1 MNPAWKTILKKL
13 AKVKKLSPEQAEKL
27 VAALNKAQ
35 GVGDAIDEE
44 FISPLG
50 DVIRGGV
57 KSAMGKAG
65 IKGTKDAAAV
75 KEALKKS
82 PKNVAESAGTLW
94 EHDPDASGTLWEAP
108 WAKTE
113 QEAARA
119 ASTGRKVAGAAEAAA
134 TPGRAGRIASSVGR
148 GLGTAAKGAGTGLGA
163 AWRMS
168 RPWMGVAGKGAL
180 LGLGGLGA
188 LYTLL
193 ELPGMVS
200 DGLDIAED
208 AGLDPRGRKQPLKAA
223 LQNRLAMQGAEGMEG
238 AGENEM
244 LERVSGTLGRME
256 GMHET
261 GTSYGALPEAA
272 AAKMGM
278 LRELPFLAAHQDELM
293 AIQKKAAMQDS
304 FEAAAMRLLGR

>member
-1 MNPAWKTILKKL
+1 MNPVWKTILKKL
-13 AKVKKLSPEQAEKL
+13 ASIKKLSPEQAEKL

-35 GVGDAIDEE
+35 GVGDAIDDE

-50 DVIRGGV
+50 DAIRGGV

-65 IKGTKDAAAV
+65 IKGTKNAAAV
-75 KEALKKS
+75 EEVLKKA
-82 PKNVAESAGTLW
+82 PKKAVESAGTLW
-94 EHDPDASGTLWEAP
+94 EVDPDAAGTLWEKP
-108 WAKTE
+108 WAKVE
-113 QEAARA
+113 QGAARV
-119 ASTGRKVAGAAEAAA
+119 ASSGRAAEAAA
-134 TPGRAGRIASSVGR
+134 TPGRVGRVASSVGR

-168 RPWMGVAGKGAL
+168 RPWMGVVGKGAL

-261 GTSYGALPEAA
+261 GASYGALSEADQ
-272 AAKMGM
+272 AKASV

>member
-1 MNPAWKTILKKL
+1 
-13 AKVKKLSPEQAEKL
+13 
-27 VAALNKAQ
+27 
-35 GVGDAIDEE
+35 
-44 FISPLG
+44 
-50 DVIRGGV
+50 
-57 KSAMGKAG
+57 
-65 IKGTKDAAAV
+65 
-75 KEALKKS
+75 
-82 PKNVAESAGTLW
+82 
-94 EHDPDASGTLWEAP
+94 
-108 WAKTE
+108 
-113 QEAARA
+113 
-119 ASTGRKVAGAAEAAA
+119 
-134 TPGRAGRIASSVGR
+134 
-148 GLGTAAKGAGTGLGA
+148 
-163 AWRMS
+163 MS

-261 GTSYGALPEAA
+261 GTSYGALPETAE
-272 AAKMGM
+272 AKMGV

>member
-1 MNPAWKTILKKL
+1 MNPAWKSILDTLKRIKKIT
-13 AKVKKLSPEQAEKL
+13 PEEEAKL
-27 VAALNKAQ
+27 VAVFSKGGNVRDVADDFLT
-35 GVGDAIDEE
+35 GIGDK
-44 FISPLG
+44 
-50 DVIRGGV
+50 VRGG
-57 KSAMGKAG
+57 AKAAFWK
-65 IKGTKDAAAV
+65 KGRGPEAVIGAAKATSRTTAAA
-75 KEALKKS
+75 
-82 PKNVAESAGTLW
+82 
-94 EHDPDASGTLWEAP
+94 
-108 WAKTE
+108 AK
-113 QEAARA
+113 AARA
-119 ASTGRKVAGAAEAAA
+119 VKGAVSGLRGAATGVGAAGTAAADTASTIAGGLGTA
-134 TPGRAGRIASSVGR
+134 ASSVGR
-148 GLGTAAKGAGTGLGA
+148 GLGA

-261 GTSYGALPEAA
+261 GASYGALPEAA
-272 AAKMGM
+272 EAKMGV

>member
-13 AKVKKLSPEQAEKL
+13 ASIKKLSPEQAEKL

-35 GVGDAIDEE
+35 GVGDAIDDE

-50 DVIRGGV
+50 DAIRGGV
-57 KSAMGKAG
+57 KAAWKKGGPEAVIGAAKA
-65 IKGTKDAAAV
+65 TSRTTAAA
-75 KEALKKS
+75 
-82 PKNVAESAGTLW
+82 
-94 EHDPDASGTLWEAP
+94 
-108 WAKTE
+108 AK
-113 QEAARA
+113 AARA
-119 ASTGRKVAGAAEAAA
+119 VKGVVSGLGGAATGVGAAGTAAADTASTIAGGLGTA
-134 TPGRAGRIASSVGR
+134 ASSVGR
-148 GLGTAAKGAGTGLGA
+148 GLGA

-180 LGLGGLGA
+180 LGLSGLGA

-261 GTSYGALPEAA
+261 GASYGALSEADQ
-272 AAKMGM
+272 AKASV

>member
-35 GVGDAIDEE
+35 GVRDAIDEE

-75 KEALKKS
+75 EEVLKKA

-94 EHDPDASGTLWEAP
+94 EVDPDAAGTLWEKP
-108 WAKTE
+108 WAKVE
-113 QEAARA
+113 REAARV
-119 ASTGRKVAGAAEAAA
+119 ASGGRVAGAAEAAA
-134 TPGRAGRIASSVGR
+134 TTGRVGRVASSVGR

-200 DGLDIAED
+200 DGLDMAED

-261 GTSYGALPEAA
+261 GASYGALPEAA
-272 AAKMGM
+272 EAKMGV

>member
-35 GVGDAIDEE
+35 GVRDAIDEE

-50 DVIRGGV
+50 GVIRGGV

-75 KEALKKS
+75 EEVLKKA

-94 EHDPDASGTLWEAP
+94 EVDPDAAGTLWEKP
-108 WAKTE
+108 WAKVE
-113 QEAARA
+113 RGAARV
-119 ASTGRKVAGAAEAAA
+119 ASGGRVAGAAEAAT

-193 ELPGMVS
+193 ELPGMVG
-200 DGLDIAED
+200 DGLDMAED
-208 AGLDPRGRKQPLKAA
+208 AGLDPRGRKEPLRAGLRNRMAA
-223 LQNRLAMQGAEGMEG
+223 SLARPMDEAGEMGTLEKQHEILGQMEG
-238 AGENEM
+238 LDRASQYGKVPEE
-244 LERVSGTLGRME
+244 VSQRM
-256 GMHET
+256 
-261 GTSYGALPEAA
+261 SLV
-272 AAKMGM
+272 
-278 LRELPFLAAHQDELM
+278 RELPFLAAHQDELM

>member
-13 AKVKKLSPEQAEKL
+13 ASIKKLSPEQAEKL
-27 VAALNKAQ
+27 VAALNKAR
-35 GVGDAIDEE
+35 GVGDAIDDE

-50 DVIRGGV
+50 DAIRGGV
-57 KSAMGKAG
+57 KAAWKKGGPEAVIGAAKA
-65 IKGTKDAAAV
+65 TSRTTAAA
-75 KEALKKS
+75 
-82 PKNVAESAGTLW
+82 
-94 EHDPDASGTLWEAP
+94 
-108 WAKTE
+108 AK
-113 QEAARA
+113 AARA
-119 ASTGRKVAGAAEAAA
+119 VKGAVSGLGGAATGVGAAGTAAADTASTIAGGLGTA
-134 TPGRAGRIASSVGR
+134 ASSVGR
-148 GLGTAAKGAGTGLGA
+148 GLGA

-261 GTSYGALPEAA
+261 GASYGALSEADQ
-272 AAKMGM
+272 AKASV

>member
-13 AKVKKLSPEQAEKL
+13 ASIKKLSPEQAEKL

-35 GVGDAIDEE
+35 GVGDAIDDE

-50 DVIRGGV
+50 DAIRGGV
-57 KSAMGKAG
+57 KAAWKKGGPEAVIGAAKA
-65 IKGTKDAAAV
+65 TSRTTAAA
-75 KEALKKS
+75 
-82 PKNVAESAGTLW
+82 
-94 EHDPDASGTLWEAP
+94 
-108 WAKTE
+108 AK
-113 QEAARA
+113 AARA
-119 ASTGRKVAGAAEAAA
+119 VKGAVSGLGGAATGVGAAGTAAADTASTIAGGLGTA
-134 TPGRAGRIASSVGR
+134 ASSVGR
-148 GLGTAAKGAGTGLGA
+148 GLGA

-261 GTSYGALPEAA
+261 GASYGALSEADQ
-272 AAKMGM
+272 AKASV

>member
-1 MNPAWKTILKKL
+1 MNPVWKTILKKL
-13 AKVKKLSPEQAEKL
+13 ASIKKLSPEQAEKL
-27 VAALNKAQ
+27 VAALNKVQ
-35 GVGDAIDEE
+35 GVGDAIDDE

-50 DVIRGGV
+50 DAIRGGV
-57 KSAMGKAG
+57 KAAWKKGGPEAVIGAAKA
-65 IKGTKDAAAV
+65 TSRTTAAA
-75 KEALKKS
+75 
-82 PKNVAESAGTLW
+82 
-94 EHDPDASGTLWEAP
+94 
-108 WAKTE
+108 AK
-113 QEAARA
+113 AARA
-119 ASTGRKVAGAAEAAA
+119 VKGAVSGLGGAATGVGAAGTAAADTASTIAGGLGTA
-134 TPGRAGRIASSVGR
+134 ASSVGR

-261 GTSYGALPEAA
+261 GASYGALSEADQ
-272 AAKMGM
+272 AKASV

>member
-13 AKVKKLSPEQAEKL
+13 ASIKKLSPEQAEKL

-35 GVGDAIDEE
+35 GVGDAIDDE

-50 DVIRGGV
+50 DAIRGGV
-57 KSAMGKAG
+57 KSVMGKTG
-65 IKGTKDAAAV
+65 IKGTKNAAAV
-75 KEALKKS
+75 EEVLKKA

-94 EHDPDASGTLWEAP
+94 EVDPDAAGTLWEKP
-108 WAKTE
+108 WAKVE
-113 QEAARA
+113 QGAARA
-119 ASTGRKVAGAAEAAA
+119 ASGGRTAGAAEAAA
-134 TPGRAGRIASSVGR
+134 TAGRMGRVASSVGR
-148 GLGTAAKGAGTGLGA
+148 GLGTAARGAGTGLGA

-261 GTSYGALPEAA
+261 GASYGALSEADQ
-272 AAKMGM
+272 AKASV